1 MSGMDSTNIQDMDT
15 GQVNQLPLLVH
26 AARSFRLRCLIDAQ
40 ADIEKAGVITK
51 DEYQAALHVLL
62 KEELRKAII
71 LREMER
77 AEGEITLETMV
88 SMIEPFGMQASEII
102 AAAFQLAVEGFLS
115 CNVESP
121 ETCTFKF
128 MTSDPALVQPV
139 YVPVKIVHDGLAC
152 SGCGTCQAVC
162 PVGCIAVDDGNVS
175 IDMDKCIR
183 CGLCYTACPR
193 SFLPKKVME
202 WATKND
208 AFTADELKAG
218 NYIEA
223 WSARTLDGDIAKV
236 AQDGGISSSLLVQA
250 FQANEIS
257 AAIGAGIKEGMP
269 WKPEPRI
276 LRSVEDIVSVAGT
289 KYVNTPSLGLLQA
302 LKDVPS
308 IAVVGTPC
316 MMQALK
322 KIDIYPVGMVGTSNI
337 KYRIGI
343 FCMES
348 FTHASVK
355 MLCEDTFG
363 TSLDQ
368 VTKMNIKEG
377 QFIAFTADGEQKS
390 ESMKEVTRLARLSCH
405 CCHDLSSEL
414 ADISVGS
421 IGSPDGW
428 NSVLVRT
435 PTGKALFDA
444 AVDAGLIEKKQL
456 DEVEPGIG
464 MLKKLAMIKKRN
476 YDKEQGK
483 RDEAHEFHPSYYM
496 KLPPKEKKK
505 GESADPDA

>member
-1 MSGMDSTNIQDMDT
+1 MSNMTSAIIADMDA
-15 GQVNQLPLLVH
+15 GNVSKLPLLVH

-40 ADIEKAGVITK
+40 ADIEKAGVITR

-62 KEELRKAII
+62 EEELHKAII
-71 LREMER
+71 MREIER
-77 AEGEITLETMV
+77 SGGEIALEALV
-88 SMIEPFGMQASEII
+88 SMIEPFGLQTVEII
-102 AAAFQLAVEGFLS
+102 AAAFQLAIEGFLS

-121 ETCTFKF
+121 EVYMFTFV
-128 MTSDPALVQPV
+128 TSDPALVQPV
-139 YVPVKIVHDGLAC
+139 YVPVKAVHEGQAC
-152 SGCGTCQAVC
+152 SGCGTCQAAC
-162 PVGCIAVDDGNVS
+162 PVGCIVVDDGKVT

-193 SFLPKKVME
+193 SFLPKKAME
-202 WATKND
+202 WATKNA

-223 WSARTLDGDIAKV
+223 WSARTLNENIARC
-236 AQDGGISSSLLVQA
+236 AQDGGIASSLLLQA
-250 FQANEIS
+250 FQTNEIS

-269 WKPEPRI
+269 WKPEPRV
-276 LRSVEDIVSVAGT
+276 LRSAEDVANVAGT
-289 KYVNTPSLGLLQA
+289 KYVNTPSLGLLQG
-302 LKDVPS
+302 LKDVPA

-322 KIDIYPVGMVGTSNI
+322 KIDIYPAGTIKTSNI

-348 FTHASVK
+348 FTHAAVK
-355 MLCEDTFG
+355 QLCEETFG
-363 TSLDQ
+363 TSLEN

-390 ESMKEVTRLARLSCH
+390 ESMKEVTHLARAGCH

-428 NSVLVRT
+428 NSVLVRNA
-435 PTGKALFDA
+435 TGKTLFDA
-444 AVDAGLIEKKQL
+444 AVDAGLIEKKYL
-456 DEVEPGIG
+456 DEVEPGIS
-464 MLKKLAMIKKRN
+464 LVKKLAMIKKRN
-476 YDKEQGK
+476 YDKEQTK
-483 RDEAHEFHPSYYM
+483 RDEAQEFHPSYFM

-505 GESADPDA
+505 GDSAEPDA

>member
-1 MSGMDSTNIQDMDT
+1 MIIADMDA
-15 GQVNQLPLLVH
+15 GHVNQLPLLVH

-40 ADIEKAGVITK
+40 ADIEKAGIISM
-51 DEYQAALHVLL
+51 DEYQKALREVLH
-62 KEELRKAII
+62 EELRKTIV
-71 LREMER
+71 LREMEC
-77 AEGEITLETMV
+77 AGDELPIDTLV
-88 SMIEPFGMQASEII
+88 SKVEPFGMNALEII

-115 CNVESP
+115 CNLESP

-128 MTSDPALVQPV
+128 VTSDPALVQPV
-139 YVPVKIVHDGLAC
+139 YVPVEIVHDGLAC
-152 SGCGTCQAVC
+152 SGCGICQSAC
-162 PVGCIAVDDGNVS
+162 PVGCIGVDDGKVT

-208 AFTADELKAG
+208 GFTADELKAG
-218 NYIEA
+218 YFIEA
-223 WSARTLDGDIAKV
+223 WCARTQKEDIAKV

-250 FQANEIS
+250 FQASEIS
-257 AAIGAGIKEGMP
+257 AAIGAGIKDGTP

-276 LRSVEDIVSVAGT
+276 LRSIEDVVKVAGT
-289 KYVNTPSLGLLQA
+289 KYINTPSLGLLRA

-322 KIDIYPVGMVGTSNI
+322 KIDIYPTGTVGTSNI

-348 FTHASVK
+348 FTHAAVK
-355 MLCEDTFG
+355 QLCEETFG
-363 TSLDQ
+363 TPLEN

-377 QFIAFTADGEQKS
+377 QFIALTADGEQKS
-390 ESMKEVTRLARLSCH
+390 ESMKEVTHLARVSCH
-405 CCHDLSSEL
+405 CCHDLASEL

-435 PTGKALFDA
+435 PAGKALFDA
-444 AVDAGLIEKKQL
+444 AVDAGLIEKKPL

-464 MLKKLAMIKKRN
+464 LLKKLAMIKKRN
-476 YDKEQGK
+476 YDKEQSK
-483 RDEAHEFHPSYYM
+483 RDEAQEFHPMYFM
-496 KLPPKEKKK
+496 KLPPKEKKA
-505 GESADPDA
+505 GAPEQDA

>member
-1 MSGMDSTNIQDMDT
+1 MTSTFTADMDA
-15 GQVNQLPLLVH
+15 GHVNQLPLLVH
-26 AARSFRLRCLIDAQ
+26 AARSFRLRCLIDGQ
-40 ADIEKAGVITK
+40 ADIEKAGVITN
-51 DEYQAALHVLL
+51 DEYQAALRLLL

-71 LREMER
+71 LREMEPVKD
-77 AEGEITLETMV
+77 EITIEALI
-88 SMIEPFGMQASEII
+88 SMIEPFGMQAAEII
-102 AAAFQLAVEGFLS
+102 AAAYQLAVEGFLS

-121 ETCTFKF
+121 DTATFNF
-128 MTSDPALVQPV
+128 ITSDPAIVKPV
-139 YVPVKIVHDGLAC
+139 YVPVKVIHEGLAC
-152 SGCGTCQAVC
+152 SGCGTCQSVC
-162 PVGCIAVDDGNVS
+162 PVGCIVVDDGKVT

-223 WSARTLDGDIAKV
+223 WSARTLNEDIAKI
-236 AQDGGISSSLLVQA
+236 AQDGGISSTLLVQA

-257 AAIGAGIKEGMP
+257 AAIGAGIKEGIP
-269 WKPEPRI
+269 WKPEPRV
-276 LRSVEDIVSVAGT
+276 LRSIEDVVAVAGT
-289 KYVNTPSLGLLQA
+289 KYVNTPSLSLLQA

-322 KIDIYPVGMVGTSNI
+322 KIDIYPAGTVRTSNI

-348 FTHASVK
+348 FTHPAVK
-355 MLCEDTFG
+355 QLCEETFG

-435 PTGKALFDA
+435 TTGKALFDA
-444 AVDAGLIEKKQL
+444 AVEAGLIEKKSL

-464 MLKKLAMIKKRN
+464 LLKKLAMIKKRN

-483 RDEAHEFHPSYYM
+483 RDEAQEFHPSYFM
-496 KLPPKEKKK
+496 KLPPKEKK
-505 GESADPDA
+505 GGSADQDA